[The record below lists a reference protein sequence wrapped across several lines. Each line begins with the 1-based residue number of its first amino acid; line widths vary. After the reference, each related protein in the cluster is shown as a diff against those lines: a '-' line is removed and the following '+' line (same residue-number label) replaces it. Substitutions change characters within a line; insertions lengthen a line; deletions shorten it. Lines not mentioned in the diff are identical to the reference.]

1 MKHFILVVSL
11 LCCVMAMQAATASF
25 NTYNAASLQG
35 YVTDAADGD
44 TLIGVNISLPELNIT
59 TVTDMHGHYSFA
71 NLPRRET
78 VVQVSYL
85 GHQSISQTVDLA
97 STASLNFV
105 MREKSALL
113 NEVVVTGLTGNA
125 SIKNSPTPVTVLA
138 AREMGNISS
147 TNIIDALSH
156 VPGVAQVTTG
166 SGISK
171 PVIRGMGYN
180 RVVVVN
186 DGTRQEGQQW
196 GDEHGIEID
205 PQSVSSVEI
214 LKGPASLMYGS
225 DAMAGVLIMH
235 NDPVLSEGRIA
246 ATAST
251 EYQTNNGLWDYSLNM
266 GGNQRGLV
274 WNARYSQKVAHAYTN
289 PYDGYV
295 QNSQFRE
302 EAFRGLLGLDK
313 AWGHSHLTISYYHLK
328 PGIVE
333 GERDEAT
340 GQFVKPAIV
349 DGDEGEVIATS
360 HDFHSY
366 QPAMPYQQIHHYK
379 AVLDNSIFLP
389 SGKITALVGYQ
400 RNRRQ
405 EYEEVLEPDEPGLDF
420 LLHTVNYNVAYLSEQ
435 SRSWKFSAGVNGM
448 YQHSLNKGDEFLVPA
463 YNLFDLGIFATGS
476 YDLNQ
481 LHLSGGLR
489 YDNRHLHAHSLI
501 DDGAERFADLKR
513 NMGGV
518 TGSLGIVYNINDKM
532 NVRANVARG
541 FRAPN
546 ISELTSNGVHEGT
559 VRYEKGNTGLD
570 PEFSWQFDLGY
581 DFSSTVVSAQLN
593 LFINRIHNYIFSQKL
608 TDASGNEVLTDGY
621 ATYQYTSGVARLMGG
636 EATIDIHP
644 IDRMHFSN
652 SLSMI
657 DAIQLHQHGE
667 FRHLPFI
674 PAHRWVSQLKYD
686 IVRDGRV
693 FDNTYAAIEIDCN
706 FKQNHFYGAYGT
718 ETATPA
724 YTLLNA
730 SVGTDLKC
738 NGKRVASIYI
748 TGSNLTNKA
757 YQSHLSR
764 LKYTDVNAAT
774 GRTGVYNMGRNIGF
788 KVIVPIDIK

>member
-1 MKHFILVVSL
+1 M
-11 LCCVMAMQAATASF
+11 
-25 NTYNAASLQG
+25 
-35 YVTDAADGD
+35 
-44 TLIGVNISLPELNIT
+44 
-59 TVTDMHGHYSFA
+59 
-71 NLPRRET
+71 
-78 VVQVSYL
+78 
-85 GHQSISQTVDLA
+85 
-97 STASLNFV
+97 
-105 MREKSALL
+105 
-113 NEVVVTGLTGNA
+113 
-125 SIKNSPTPVTVLA
+125 
-138 AREMGNISS
+138 
-147 TNIIDALSH
+147 
-156 VPGVAQVTTG
+156 
-166 SGISK
+166 
-171 PVIRGMGYN
+171 
-180 RVVVVN
+180 
-186 DGTRQEGQQW
+186 
-196 GDEHGIEID
+196 
-205 PQSVSSVEI
+205 
-214 LKGPASLMYGS
+214 
-225 DAMAGVLIMH
+225 
-235 NDPVLSEGRIA
+235 
-246 ATAST
+246 
-251 EYQTNNGLWDYSLNM
+251 
-266 GGNQRGLV
+266 
-274 WNARYSQKVAHAYTN
+274 
-289 PYDGYV
+289 
-295 QNSQFRE
+295 
-302 EAFRGLLGLDK
+302 
-313 AWGHSHLTISYYHLK
+313 
-328 PGIVE
+328 
-333 GERDEAT
+333 
-340 GQFVKPAIV
+340 
-349 DGDEGEVIATS
+349 
-360 HDFHSY
+360 
-366 QPAMPYQQIHHYK
+366 
-379 AVLDNSIFLP
+379 
-389 SGKITALVGYQ
+389 
-400 RNRRQ
+400 
-405 EYEEVLEPDEPGLDF
+405 
-420 LLHTVNYNVAYLSEQ
+420 
-435 SRSWKFSAGVNGM
+435 
-448 YQHSLNKGDEFLVPA
+448 
-463 YNLFDLGIFATGS
+463 
-476 YDLNQ
+476 
-481 LHLSGGLR
+481 R